1 MAFFEETGDEFITD
15 VRKFETTDKAHAD
28 LFNNVCGNL
37 YNNDVYLRKNKVDK
51 IEGKGLSTNDYT
63 NSDKDKLAGI
73 EERANKYVHPET
85 HTADIITQD
94 TTHRFVT
101 DTEKETWNNS
111 LNNAKDY
118 ADATYQQA
126 TGYTDNKIAELIGGA
141 PETLDTLKEV
151 ADAIEENKTV
161 VEALDAAIGKKA
173 NQAELDTHIGNSVI
187 HVTSTDKSNWNAAK
201 THAASAHAP
210 ADAEV
215 NQNAFSNVVVGST
228 TIAADS
234 KTDTLTFAA
243 GRNITLTPDANN
255 DKITV
260 SLTDKC
266 TTITD
271 WNLATANGW
280 YMGRGADNSPSELV
294 DWWYG
299 LVIAYSTM
307 FVRQILYRFAT
318 DNNVSGNN
326 SDRYERIMQNGVWGT
341 WVNTSVKAAVPAD
354 AKFTDTTY
362 SNATTTTAGLMSAN
376 DKLKLD
382 YTNIAYGTCS
392 TAAATSAKV
401 ITLSGNTK
409 WTLQKGS
416 VVIVKFTNTNTASSV
431 TLNVNNTGA
440 KRIWVNNAVYTGT
453 SAQYCGYANRN
464 LIYVYDGTYWVWIFG
479 GYDSNTTYSNATLGQ
494 GYGTCTTA
502 EATTA
507 KVVTLSSYNLVVG
520 GIVAVKF
527 TYAVPAN
534 STMNINSRGA
544 KAIYYRGAAISAG
557 IIKAGDIGVFIYNG
571 TQYHLLSVDRN
582 DSSQSVGNGTITITQ
597 NGTAKGTF
605 TTNQSGNTTIALT
618 DNNTTYSNMAAA
630 TASAAGKAGLVPAPS
645 AGAQAK
651 YLRGDGTWQVPTN
664 TTYSAAGTSLGLVKT
679 GGDVTISNGT
689 ITVNDD
695 SHNHTIAN
703 IDNLQA
709 TLNGKAASSHTHN
722 YIPLSGSSAITGNLI
737 SSTDAQKNLG
747 DRTHVWNEVWAKS
760 VKVKGNYGDDE
771 TYGIAY
777 NNGDNKTE
785 LIIGNLDDI
794 EGGSNS
800 QWVVVTDDCRM
811 CNSLEVEG
819 SITGTGVINL
829 MKNLIKK
836 IYPVGSIY
844 ISTVSTNPSILFG
857 FGTWTQIKDTFLL
870 AAGTTYKAGS
880 TGGEATHK
888 LTVNE
893 MPAHTHQQSVGQS
906 SEDFIV
912 AQGGE
917 ASWVLNGAGT
927 SQTGSTGGSAA
938 HNNMPPYLAVY
949 VWKRTA

>member
-126 TGYTDNKIAELIGGA
+126 TGYTDNKIAELINGA

-151 ADAIEENKTV
+151 ADAIEENESV

-173 NQAELDTHIGNSVI
+173 NQAELDTHINNSVI
-187 HVTSTDKSNWNAAK
+187 HVTATDKSNWNSAK

-210 ADAEV
+210 ANAEV
-215 NQNAFSNVVVGST
+215 NQNAFSNVAVGNT

-307 FVRQILYRFAT
+307 YVRQILYRFAT

-341 WVNTSVKAAVPAD
+341 WVNTSVKVAVPKN

-362 SNATTTTAGLMSAN
+362 SNM
-376 DKLKLD
+376 
-382 YTNIAYGTCS
+382 
-392 TAAATSAKV
+392 
-401 ITLSGNTK
+401 
-409 WTLQKGS
+409 
-416 VVIVKFTNTNTASSV
+416 
-431 TLNVNNTGA
+431 TG
-440 KRIWVNNAVYTGT
+440 
-453 SAQYCGYANRN
+453 
-464 LIYVYDGTYWVWIFG
+464 
-479 GYDSNTTYSNATLGQ
+479 
-494 GYGTCTTA
+494 
-502 EATTA
+502 
-507 KVVTLSSYNLVVG
+507 
-520 GIVAVKF
+520 
-527 TYAVPAN
+527 
-534 STMNINSRGA
+534 
-544 KAIYYRGAAISAG
+544 
-557 IIKAGDIGVFIYNG
+557 
-571 TQYHLLSVDRN
+571 
-582 DSSQSVGNGTITITQ
+582 
-597 NGTAKGTF
+597 
-605 TTNQSGNTTIALT
+605 
-618 DNNTTYSNMAAA
+618 A
-630 TASAAGKAGLVPAPS
+630 TASAAGKAGLVPAPA
-645 AGAQAK
+645 AGAQTK
-651 YLRGDGTWQVPTN
+651 FLRGDGTWQVPTN

-722 YIPLSGSSAITGNLI
+722 YIPLSGSSTITGNLI

-777 NNGDNKTE
+777 NNGDNKTG

-819 SITGTGVINL
+819 SITGTGVTNL
-829 MKNLIKK
+829 MKR

-844 ISTVSTNPSILFG
+844 ISTVSTNPSTLFG
-857 FGTWTQIKDTFLL
+857 FGTWAQIKDTFLL

>member
-1 MAFFEETGDEFITD
+1 MAFFEETGDKFITD
-15 VRKFETTDKAHAD
+15 IRKFETDDKAHAD
-28 LFNNVCGNL
+28 LFNNVCGDL
-37 YNNDVYLRKNKVDK
+37 YNNEVYLSKNKVDK
-51 IEGKGLSTNDYT
+51 IEGKGLSENDYT

-73 EERANKYVHPET
+73 EEEANKYVHPYT

-151 ADAIEENKTV
+151 ADAIEENESV

-173 NQAELDTHIGNSVI
+173 NQAELDTHINNSVI
-187 HVTSTDKSNWNAAK
+187 HVTSTDKLNWNAAK

-210 ADAEV
+210 ANAEV
-215 NQNAFSNVVVGST
+215 NQNAFSNVAVGNT

-307 FVRQILYRFAT
+307 YVRQILYRFAT

-362 SNATTTTAGLMSAN
+362 SNM
-376 DKLKLD
+376 
-382 YTNIAYGTCS
+382 
-392 TAAATSAKV
+392 
-401 ITLSGNTK
+401 
-409 WTLQKGS
+409 KG
-416 VVIVKFTNTNTASSV
+416 
-431 TLNVNNTGA
+431 
-440 KRIWVNNAVYTGT
+440 
-453 SAQYCGYANRN
+453 
-464 LIYVYDGTYWVWIFG
+464 
-479 GYDSNTTYSNATLGQ
+479 
-494 GYGTCTTA
+494 
-502 EATTA
+502 
-507 KVVTLSSYNLVVG
+507 
-520 GIVAVKF
+520 
-527 TYAVPAN
+527 
-534 STMNINSRGA
+534 
-544 KAIYYRGAAISAG
+544 
-557 IIKAGDIGVFIYNG
+557 
-571 TQYHLLSVDRN
+571 
-582 DSSQSVGNGTITITQ
+582 
-597 NGTAKGTF
+597 
-605 TTNQSGNTTIALT
+605 
-618 DNNTTYSNMAAA
+618 A

-722 YIPLSGSSAITGNLI
+722 YIPLAGSSAITGNLT
-737 SSTDAQKNLG
+737 SSTDAQKDLG
-747 DRTHVWNEVWAKS
+747 DRMHVWNEVWAKS

-777 NNGDNKTE
+777 NNGDNKTG

-794 EGGSNS
+794 EGDSNS

-819 SITGTGVINL
+819 SIIGTGVTNL
-829 MKNLIKK
+829 MKR

-844 ISTVSTNPSILFG
+844 ISTVSTNPSTLFG
-857 FGTWTQIKDTFLL
+857 FGTWAQIKDTFLL